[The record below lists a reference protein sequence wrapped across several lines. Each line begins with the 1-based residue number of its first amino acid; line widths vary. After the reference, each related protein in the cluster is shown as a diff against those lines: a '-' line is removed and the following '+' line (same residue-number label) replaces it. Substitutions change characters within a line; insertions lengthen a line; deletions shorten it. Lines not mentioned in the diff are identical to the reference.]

1 MNTVAKQMLTQFENR
16 FLPLAEGISSQP
28 TLRAIRAALIITLP
42 IVFLGSLA
50 ELLNSFP
57 LPAYKAFMAQYF
69 GPDWRLFG
77 QSIKNGTFAVMSL
90 IMLFSLGQHLAER
103 FNASNPLTRTNPVVA
118 GLISFVSFLSLLQE
132 PLDGSLLTS
141 QWLGVS
147 GLFVAMMVGLLA
159 TNLFLFLFS
168 RKKLHLRL
176 PGGTPDASIPQAFN
190 ALIPGMLTVLIFA
203 SIGTAVYSLSGISIH
218 QAVHNLIRLPFDLI
232 GDGLSRGMLY
242 ILSLHGLWF
251 AGIHGANVL
260 DPITHHIYGAAI
272 TANEIAAAA
281 GEPLPH
287 VMTKTFMDIFVFMGG
302 AGCSLSLAGAL
313 LLFGKSQADKKLGAI
328 SLVPGIFNINEV
340 LMFGLP
346 IVLNPLMLIPFI
358 ATPLLLAAISYIAV
372 STGIVPGT
380 STLVEWT
387 TPIFLNSYMSTGS
400 IRGPILQLVN
410 LSIGIL
416 VYAPFV
422 VLSNKISAKR
432 TQAAFGILMDRAT
445 ATHSSGARVIDQHDD
460 AGSLARNLLTDL
472 SYDHEAGTGL
482 YLEFQPQVAAESGRV
497 VGVESLIRWRHE
509 LYGSIPAPITVTL
522 AEDSALIRSIGLWVF
537 DTACRTRR
545 AWLDKGVTE
554 LVTAVNV
561 SALQLLPDL
570 PEEFMKRLGH
580 YGLAPN
586 MIELEVTESSALDA
600 DTPESKVL
608 SGLYELGFPVA
619 IDDFGMG
626 HSSLKYLKQFPV
638 STVKIDGA
646 ISKEVVTNPICADIV
661 ASITRLCRARR
672 MTSVAEFVETDEQ
685 AAVLRNLGCDVFQG
699 YRYSKPLH
707 ADACLRF
714 ILENQQFVP
723 AHAAF
728 DPYCCVVGQDVAS

>member
-1 MNTVAKQMLTQFENR
+1 MTNNHRPLLPSLANR
-16 FLPLAEGISSQP
+16 FLPLAESVSALP
-28 TLRAIRAALIITLP
+28 TLKAIRAALIITLP

-57 LPAYKAFMAQYF
+57 LPAYKAFMAAHF
-69 GPDWRLFG
+69 GPNWHLLG

-90 IMLFSLGQHLAER
+90 IMIFSLGQHLAER
-103 FNASNPLTRTNPVVA
+103 FNTTNPLTRTSPVVT
-118 GLISFVSFLSLLQE
+118 GLIAFVSFLCLLQE
-132 PLDGSLLTS
+132 DRGLLAS

-147 GLFVAMMVGLLA
+147 GLFVAMLVGVLA
-159 TNLFLFLFS
+159 SYLFLFLYS
-168 RKKLHLRL
+168 CKRLHLRL

-190 ALIPGMLTVLIFA
+190 ALIPGMLTVFFFA
-203 SIGTAVYSLSGISIH
+203 AAGTAVYTFAGVSVH
-218 QAVHNLIRLPFDLI
+218 QAVHTMIRMPFDYI
-232 GDGLSRGMLY
+232 GDGLGRGMLY

-251 AGIHGANVL
+251 MGIHGANVL

-272 TANEIAAAA
+272 AANEAAAAA

-302 AGCSLSLAGAL
+302 SGCSLSLSGAL
-313 LLFGKSQADKKLGAI
+313 LLFGRSQANKKLGAI

-358 ATPLLLAAISYIAV
+358 CTPLLLAAISYVAV
-372 STGIVPGT
+372 YSGLVPGT
-380 STLVEWT
+380 SHLVEWT

-400 IRGPILQLVN
+400 TRGPLLQLLN
-410 LSIGIL
+410 LAIGIA

-422 VLSNKISAKR
+422 ILTNKINAKR
-432 TQAAFGILMDRAT
+432 TRAAFGVLLERTLAPHT
-445 ATHSSGARVIDQHDD
+445 LEARIIDQNDD
-460 AGSLARNLLTDL
+460 AGSLARNLLIDL
-472 SYDHEAGTGL
+472 AYDHENVQGL
-482 YLEFQPQVAAESGRV
+482 HLEFQPQIAAESGRV

-509 LYGSIPAPITVTL
+509 LYGPIPAPITVTL

-545 AWLDKGVTE
+545 EWLDKGVKD
-554 LVTAVNV
+554 LVIAVNV
-561 SALQLLPDL
+561 SALQLRPDL
-570 PEEFMKRLGH
+570 PEECKKRLNH
-580 YGLAPN
+580 YGLSPG

-600 DTPESKVL
+600 NTPESRVL
-608 SGLYELGFPVA
+608 SNLYTLGFPVA

-638 STVKIDGA
+638 TTIKIDGA

-661 ASITRLCRARR
+661 ASITRLCRTRKI
-672 MTSVAEFVETDEQ
+672 TSVAEFVETDEQ
-685 AAVLRNLGCDVFQG
+685 AAILRELGCDVFQG
-699 YRYSKPLH
+699 YRYAKPLP
-707 ADACLRF
+707 ADECLRF
-714 ILENQQFVP
+714 ILENQQNFPSHGVL
-723 AHAAF
+723 
-728 DPYCCVVGQDVAS
+728 DEPYYAREQ